1 MIAIFGD
8 KDPPR
13 INKNVK
19 QLILEKNRMYKKY
32 VKEKYLIKLN
42 KNVKQL
48 FLEKIKIY
56 KKCVEEKYLIKL
68 NVSKTS

>member
-1 MIAIFGD
+1 
-8 KDPPR
+8 
-13 INKNVK
+13 
-19 QLILEKNRMYKKY
+19 MYKKY

-48 FLEKIKIY
+48 FLEKIKIC
-56 KKCVEEKYLIKL
+56 KKYVEEEDLIKL